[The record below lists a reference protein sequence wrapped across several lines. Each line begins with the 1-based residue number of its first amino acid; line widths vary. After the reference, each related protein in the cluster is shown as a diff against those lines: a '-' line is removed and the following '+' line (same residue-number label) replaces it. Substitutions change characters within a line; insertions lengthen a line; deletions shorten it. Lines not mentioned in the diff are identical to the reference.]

1 MTRITDSK
9 YVLLAGASALALSL
23 FAPVA
28 FAQEEDAPDDAR
40 RLGTV
45 TVTTQKVE
53 QSIQDVPI
61 AVSAFDEDALD
72 KMQLTGGPDL
82 LKAIPN
88 TAFTAGNFGGFNFRI
103 RGIGVD
109 AVAQSSDAGVGI
121 HQNDVPLGANRLL
134 EAEFFDMERV
144 EVLRGPQG
152 TLYGRNATGGVFNAI
167 TAKPVLEEWRGNA
180 TVTIGN
186 YGTLKYRGMINVPIG
201 DKIAVRL
208 AGNKLERDGY
218 ATNTV
223 TGEDID
229 GRELFGVRGSIYV
242 EPTDNFRATFIA
254 EHFEEEDDRLR
265 AGKQLCAKDP
275 FKTSFNGIAI
285 GAVDQLA
292 TSLGCREA
300 RLEDMNDRV
309 NSAATLGGGLA
320 IIAGLL
326 NGDAFTQPVDP
337 NLRNIESAF
346 DPTYFADQTLY
357 TLKSEFDV
365 TDSLKLSYIGSYS
378 ETSLQSL
385 EDYNK
390 IAPTVNFNAT
400 AGPFIIPGLAPV
412 YAALFPG
419 GTVNDP
425 QLGASNRFR
434 TFDIAGGSSEQTT
447 HELRLQSSYDGPFNF
462 NLGAIKVDFES
473 IDPSIPTDGYA
484 VLSNSLT
491 ALAQLNNAAG
501 GAIFCGTAPCTAIPA
516 GPGRLVPID
525 TGVGGV
531 PVFGGAINGTGGNY
545 FRSLS
550 PYTLDSYAVFG
561 EGYYDLTEDLKFTLG
576 LRYTNDKKE
585 QDIIPTFLF
594 TPIGAIPGGDPLA
607 PRATVGAS
615 PDLGG
620 DGTLNANFAETTG
633 RAGFD
638 WTPDLGF
645 TEDTL
650 IYGFYSRGYKGGGI
664 NPPQPAGANLFPP
677 IFDPE
682 FINSYE
688 LGTKNTL
695 AGGALQAN
703 VTGFMYDYE
712 GYQITQIV
720 NRSSANFNIDTK
732 IQGLEIET
740 IWNPVSTLIVNANL
754 GLLNTEIQDT
764 WGIDVLDRT
773 NGRADLVTLKNAS
786 SFANCVVS
794 AQGYATL
801 LGAIQGNPALAGAT
815 RGLCSGALWAP
826 GTPFAGSRAA
836 AEAAFG
842 LTGVTVTYTDSNGV
856 TRTATA
862 FEGFD
867 GDAKNLD
874 GNSQPGAPESTFN
887 VGVEYTWE
895 PGSFGNWGLTGRVD
909 YYRQSDSFSR
919 VFNTERDVLPS
930 WDNLNVA
937 VSLFNDETGIRVD
950 LFGKN
955 ISDEEV
961 ITGAYLTDDSSGL
974 FTNIF
979 LTEPRTYGISL
990 TKEW

>member
-9 YVLLAGASALALSL
+9 YVLLAGASALAVSL
-23 FAPVA
+23 FGPLAV
-28 FAQEEDAPDDAR
+28 AQEDAAPDDDR

-61 AVSAFDEDALD
+61 AVSAFDEAALD
-72 KMQLTGGPDL
+72 KMQLAGGPDL

-167 TAKPVLEEWRGNA
+167 TAKPVLEEYQGSA
-180 TVTIGN
+180 TVTLGN
-186 YGTLKYRGMINVPIG
+186 YDTLKYRGMLNVPIG
-201 DKIAVRL
+201 DKIAIRV
-208 AGNKLERDGY
+208 AGSALERSGY

-223 TGEDID
+223 TGQSID
-229 GRELFGVRGSIYV
+229 GRELFGVRGSILF
-242 EPTDNFRATFIA
+242 EPTDNFRTTFIV

-275 FKTSFNGIAI
+275 FKTSFNGVAI
-285 GAVDQLA
+285 GALDRLV
-292 TSLGCREA
+292 TSLGCRDA
-300 RLEDMNDRV
+300 ALEDMNDRV

-320 IIAGLL
+320 ITAGLL
-326 NGDAFTQPVDP
+326 NGDAFTAPVDP

-365 TDSLKLSYIGSYS
+365 TDALKLSYIGSFS

-390 IAPTVNFNAT
+390 IAPTISFNAA
-400 AGPFIIPGLAPV
+400 AGPFAAVPALYGL
-412 YAALFPG
+412 LFPG
-419 GTVNDP
+419 GVVNDP

-447 HELRLQSSYDGPFNF
+447 HELRLQSAYDGPFNF

-473 IDPSIPTDGYA
+473 IDPSIPTAGYA

-491 ALAQLNNAAG
+491 ALAQINNAAG
-501 GAIFCGTAPCTAIPA
+501 GAFFGGA
-516 GPGRLVPID
+516 VPID
-525 TGVGGV
+525 NGVGGV
-531 PVFGGAINGTGGNY
+531 PVFGGSITGTGGNY

-561 EGYYDLTEDLKFTLG
+561 EGYYDLNDELKFTLG

-594 TPIGAIPGGDPLA
+594 TPIAAIPGGDPLA
-607 PRATVGAS
+607 PRPIAGAS
-615 PDLGG
+615 PDEGG

-638 WTPDLGF
+638 WAPDLAF

-650 IYGFYSRGYKGGGI
+650 LYAFYSRGYKGGGI
-664 NPPQPAGANLFPP
+664 NPPQPAGSNLFPP
-677 IFDPE
+677 IFEPE

-703 VTGFMYDYE
+703 LTGFMYDYE

-786 SFANCVVS
+786 SYANCVVS
-794 AQGYATL
+794 AQGYAAVL
-801 LGAIQGNPALAGAT
+801 RAINATALPAGAS
-815 RGLCSGALWAP
+815 RGLCSGALAGLATTLAP
-826 GTPFAGSRAA
+826 FNGGVPIAS
-836 AEAAFG
+836 
-842 LTGVTVTYTDSNGV
+842 VTVTNTDGTQSTFGGL
-856 TRTATA
+856 TP
-862 FEGFD
+862 FD
-867 GDAKNLD
+867 GDAKDLD

-887 VGVEYTWE
+887 VGVEYTWD

-909 YYRQSDSFSR
+909 YYRQADSFSR
-919 VFNTERDVLPS
+919 VYNTERDVLPS

-937 VSLFNDETGIRVD
+937 VSLFNDENGIRVD

-979 LTEPRTYGISL
+979 LTEPRTYGVSV
-990 TKEW
+990 TKNW

>member
-88 TAFTAGNFGGFNFRI
+88 SAFTAGNFGGFNFRI

-167 TAKPVLEEWRGNA
+167 TAKPVLEEYSGNA
-180 TVTIGN
+180 TITLGN
-186 YGTLKYRGMINVPIG
+186 YDTMKYKGMLNVPIG
-201 DKIAVRL
+201 DKIAVRV
-208 AGNKLERDGY
+208 AGSYLERSGY

-223 TGEDID
+223 TGQSID
-229 GRELFGVRGSIYV
+229 GRELFGVRGSILF
-242 EPTDNFRATFIA
+242 EPTDNFRTTFIV

-265 AGKQLCAKDP
+265 AGKQLCTKDP
-275 FKTSFNGIAI
+275 LKTSFNGVAI
-285 GAVDQLA
+285 GALDQLV
-292 TSLGCREA
+292 TSLGCRA
-300 RLEDMNDRV
+300 DSLEDMNDRV
-309 NSAATLGGGLA
+309 NSVATLGGGLA

-326 NGDAFTQPVDP
+326 NGDAFTAPVDQ

-346 DPTYFADQTLY
+346 DPTYYADQTLY
-357 TLKSEFDV
+357 TLKGEYDL
-365 TDSLKLSYIGSYS
+365 TDSLKLTYLGSFS
-378 ETSLQSL
+378 ETSLESL

-390 IAPTVNFNAT
+390 IAPTITFNST
-400 AGPFIIPGLAPV
+400 AGAFAGALAPL
-412 YAALFPG
+412 YGILFPG
-419 GTVNDP
+419 GVVNDP

-447 HELRLQSSYDGPFNF
+447 HEVRLQSSYDGPFNF

-473 IDPSIPTDGYA
+473 IDPQTPTDGYA

-491 ALAQLNNAAG
+491 ALTQINNAAG
-501 GAIFCGTAPCTAIPA
+501 GALFG
-516 GPGRLVPID
+516 GVVPVD

-531 PVFGGAINGTGGNY
+531 PVFGGAITGTGGNY

-561 EGYYDLTEDLKFTLG
+561 EGYYDVTDDLKLTLG
-576 LRYTNDKKE
+576 LRYTSDKKE
-585 QDIIPTFLF
+585 QDVIPTFLF
-594 TPIGAIPGGDPLA
+594 TPAAAIPGGDPLA
-607 PRATVGAS
+607 PRPIVGA
-615 PDLGG
+615 DNDDGG
-620 DGTLNANFAETTG
+620 DGTINADFKETTG
-633 RAGFD
+633 RFGFD

-645 TEDTL
+645 SEDTL

-664 NPPQPAGANLFPP
+664 NPPQPAGASLFPQV
-677 IFDPE
+677 FDPE

-703 VTGFMYDYE
+703 LTGFMYDYE

-720 NRSSANFNIDTK
+720 NRTSANFNIDTK
-732 IQGLEIET
+732 IQGLEVET

-754 GLLNTEIQDT
+754 GFLNTEIQDT
-764 WGIDVLDRT
+764 WGIDTLDRT
-773 NGRADLVTLKNAS
+773 NGRSDLVTLKNAS
-786 SFANCVVS
+786 TFANCVVS
-794 AQGYATL
+794 AQGYAAVL
-801 LGAIQGNPALAGAT
+801 RAIQASALPAGAT
-815 RGLCSGALWAP
+815 RGICSGALA
-826 GTPFAGSRAA
+826 
-836 AEAAFG
+836 G
-842 LTGVTVTYTDSNGV
+842 LTTTLAPFNGGNPIQSVTVTNVDGTTSVIGGL
-856 TRTATA
+856 TP
-862 FEGFD
+862 FD
-867 GDAKNLD
+867 GDAKSLD

-887 VGVEYTWE
+887 IGVEYTWE

-919 VFNTERDVLPS
+919 VYNTERDKLPS

-937 VSLFNDETGIRVD
+937 LSLFNDENGIRVD
-950 LFGKN
+950 VFGKN
-955 ISDEEV
+955 VSDEEV

-979 LTEPRTYGISL
+979 LTEPRTYGVSV
-990 TKEW
+990 TKSW